1 MYTKHQWTT
10 DHYFNFKYTQYLPKD
25 FDPKKKY
32 PLVFFLH
39 GAGERGDD
47 LDLAC
52 FHGPMK
58 YVREDNQEYPFII
71 IAPQCP
77 KEKYWACFTESLIAF
92 MDYICETLPV
102 DEDRVCLTGLSMGG
116 TGTWMLA
123 MADPKRFACI
133 VPICGSGIY
142 WNAESIKNLPIMIY
156 HGDNDEAVP
165 ITESIA
171 MMKAVNKLGGH
182 AEIKICYGKGHN
194 VWEIAYQD
202 PALYDWMMK
211 QKRK

>member
-1 MYTKHQWTT
+1 
-10 DHYFNFKYTQYLPKD
+10 
-25 FDPKKKY
+25 
-32 PLVFFLH
+32 
-39 GAGERGDD
+39 
-47 LDLAC
+47 
-52 FHGPMK
+52 
-58 YVREDNQEYPFII
+58 
-71 IAPQCP
+71 
-77 KEKYWACFTESLIAF
+77 
-92 MDYICETLPV
+92 
-102 DEDRVCLTGLSMGG
+102 
-116 TGTWMLA
+116 A
-123 MADPKRFACI
+123 MADPKRFSCI
-133 VPICGSGIY
+133 APICGSGIY
-142 WNAESIKNLPIMIY
+142 WNAASVKDLPIMIY